1 MGFESY
7 KDFKQAIEAIGFEV
21 ILGVRDTMSAN
32 TAYLTLNS
40 SKKIGSDNFK
50 FVIGYSYTVTA
61 SVEDADSH
69 LIQQLSEVID
79 SIEFV
84 NYSDASHLY
93 SFSGSVYLP
102 CGQGGQ
108 AWE

>member
-1 MGFESY
+1 MEFDSY

-21 ILGVRDTMSAN
+21 ILGVKDTMSAN

-40 SKKIGSDNFK
+40 AKKIGSDNFK
-50 FVIGYSYTVTA
+50 FVIGYSYTLVA
-61 SVEDADSH
+61 SVEDADSK

-93 SFSGSVYLP
+93 SFSGSIYLP
-102 CGQGGQ
+102 CGNGGQ

>member
-1 MGFESY
+1 MEFDSY

-21 ILGVRDTMSAN
+21 ILGVKDTMSAN

-40 SKKIGSDNFK
+40 AKKIGSDNFK

-69 LIQQLSEVID
+69 LIQQLSECLD
-79 SIEFV
+79 NIEFV

>member
-1 MGFESY
+1 MEFDSY
-7 KDFKQAIEAIGFEV
+7 KDFKSAIEAIGFEV

-40 SKKIGSDNFK
+40 AKKIGSDDFK
-50 FVIGYSYTVTA
+50 FVIGYSYTLVA

-69 LIQQLSEVID
+69 LIQQLSECID

-93 SFSGSVYLP
+93 SFSGTIYLQ
-102 CGQGGQ
+102 CGSGGQ

>member
-1 MGFESY
+1 MEFDSFS
-7 KDFKQAIEAIGFEV
+7 DFKITLETIGFEV
-21 ILGVRDTMSAN
+21 ILGVKDTMSAN

-40 SKKIGSDNFK
+40 AKKIGSDNFK

-61 SVEDADSH
+61 SVEDADSK
-69 LIQQLSEVID
+69 LIQQLSECLD
-79 SIEFV
+79 NIEFV